1 MAGLAEDLS
10 IESDDERVL
19 VGHNG
24 RWPNALNR
32 AAILRLP
39 AVQPEEVANGGFPIW
54 RMPTP
59 CPKRPVAPRSV
70 QRRVTED
77 SSHSGKMLTDRTSAK
92 TAIGL
97 RRSNGQQTAAFQPF
111 NLE

>member
-1 MAGLAEDLS
+1 MNCRISEFRDCFVVVQCDMLFRYSHISRSSAITRRWPS
-10 IESDDERVL
+10 NPERVL
-19 VGHNG
+19 QTGGCLLTKAYPLADPLRNLPDGEYVLLGHNG

-59 CPKRPVAPRSV
+59 CP
-70 QRRVTED
+70 
-77 SSHSGKMLTDRTSAK
+77 
-92 TAIGL
+92 
-97 RRSNGQQTAAFQPF
+97 
-111 NLE
+111 

>member
-59 CPKRPVAPRSV
+59 CPYLPLAEIESG
-70 QRRVTED
+70 
-77 SSHSGKMLTDRTSAK
+77 HSQATRIFGSGRWLCSMDM
-92 TAIGL
+92 
-97 RRSNGQQTAAFQPF
+97 F
-111 NLE
+111 N